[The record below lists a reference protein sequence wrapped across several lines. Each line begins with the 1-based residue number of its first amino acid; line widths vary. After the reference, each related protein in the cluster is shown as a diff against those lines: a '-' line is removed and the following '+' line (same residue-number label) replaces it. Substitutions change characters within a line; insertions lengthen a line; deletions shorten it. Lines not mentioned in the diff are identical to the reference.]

1 MKKYCYGLLLYLL
14 VTTAATAFAQDS
26 SHIRIS
32 LLTCTPGEELY
43 SIFGHS
49 AIRIV
54 DSSRISETDP
64 IEDLVYNYGTF
75 NFDDEGFYLKF
86 IQGKLLYYVSLQKF
100 KDDNNF
106 YGFES
111 SYKMENRNITE
122 QVLDLSAQEKI
133 AIQHRL
139 NENLKEE
146 NKYYKYDFFL
156 DNCTTRLRDII
167 VAAKNPN
174 PILPGVM
181 PMNTTFRNAI
191 HQYLDRGRQYWS
203 KLGIDIL
210 LGAPTDAVM
219 SSSQQQFLPDN
230 LMNALD
236 STRNVPIVKTS
247 SILYNLPQPMHHFS
261 WFTPLV
267 FFSSL
272 LLLFIAISSSKNRNI
287 QLLLTGLDGSLFFIT
302 GILGIVLI
310 FMMTATDHSMTKSNY
325 NILWAL
331 PTHAI
336 ISFFISSK
344 KKVVKTYFL
353 VTAVCMAVLLLLW
366 FFLPQQ
372 MSYSLVP
379 FVLLL
384 LYRSATRYQKL

>member
-14 VTTAATAFAQDS
+14 VTTAATAFSQDS

-181 PMNTTFRNAI
+181 PINTTFRNAI

-236 STRNVPIVKTS
+236 NTRNVPIVKTS
-247 SILYNLPQPMHHFS
+247 SALYNLPQPMHHFS

-344 KKVVKTYFL
+344 RKVVKTYFL

-384 LYRSATRYQKL
+384 LHRSATRYQKL